1 MTCTPTAKLVMFLA
15 MVIWQLSAI
24 WPWVI
29 EIINSMANDSSP
41 WHWMLLSTSLGST
54 DQGRCQ
60 CQRYFPAHFSDV
72 ERNSE
77 HPSDMTQ
84 TFWKT
89 SEVFLFCFFF
99 LFPCGIL
106 VLLRKSLVA
115 NGSWPER
122 WEKDKPRLQHW
133 HKSTAG
139 LKYFTPQGLFSPDLL
154 THLNKGSSGA
164 AAAAAWLWLKDQCA
178 DWPRACLFGRA
189 QTCSLF
195 AQQAFPAL
203 WENSHMAIFLPRW
216 RRNATMSVCSL
227 RNGADAD
234 RLEHGP
240 LVPVSLASLN
250 SYNDEGGNRAD
261 EVTLKTFKAAIL

>member
-1 MTCTPTAKLVMFLA
+1 MTHLLGTGC
-15 MVIWQLSAI
+15 
-24 WPWVI
+24 
-29 EIINSMANDSSP
+29 SSP
-41 WHWMLLSTSLGST
+41 HHWE
-54 DQGRCQ
+54 
-60 CQRYFPAHFSDV
+60 V
-72 ERNSE
+72 
-77 HPSDMTQ
+77 Q
-84 TFWKT
+84 TRGGASARDISQHISQTWKEIVNT
-89 SEVFLFCFFF
+89 HLTWLKHSGKHLRFFCFFF

-164 AAAAAWLWLKDQCA
+164 AAAWLWLKDQCA

-216 RRNATMSVCSL
+216 RWNATMSVCSL

-240 LVPVSLASLN
+240 FVPVSLASLN